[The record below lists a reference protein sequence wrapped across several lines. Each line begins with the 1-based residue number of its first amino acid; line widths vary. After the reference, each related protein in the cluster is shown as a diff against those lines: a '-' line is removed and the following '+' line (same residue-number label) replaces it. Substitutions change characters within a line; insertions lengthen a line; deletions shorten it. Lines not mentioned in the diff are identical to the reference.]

1 MKLWILLYILA
12 QTKLIKMKK
21 VLLLSLTLVAV
32 ILISCSQSSKNK
44 EMVKKDVFGSFNGKE
59 VYLLTLTNKAGNVIR
74 LNSFGAKVTWIEVPD
89 KNGKKD
95 NITFGY
101 DTFDETVKGDMSFGS
116 VVGRYA
122 NRIAKGK
129 FTIDGVEYNTP
140 LNNGPNTLHGG
151 PKGWHSV
158 AWDTEVLKDS
168 KVPAV
173 KFTYVSPDMEEG
185 FPGTVT
191 VSVVYTWT
199 DNNEIVMDYT
209 WSTDKKTVVNVTNH
223 AYFNLHGVGN
233 GDVLDH
239 VLTLKASA
247 FTPVDSVMIPTGELR
262 PVAGTP
268 FDFTSPHTI
277 GERIGENYEQLVLG
291 RGYDHNFI
299 LDNKEE
305 VDVTLYEPVSGRMLE
320 VITDQPGMQLYTG
333 NFLDG
338 TKIGHGGIPFKFRTG
353 MCLESGH
360 YPDSPNH
367 PGFPTTTINPGE
379 TLKSTTIYRFSVK

>member
-1 MKLWILLYILA
+1 
-12 QTKLIKMKK
+12 MKK
-21 VLLLSLTLVAV
+21 VLFISLSIV
-32 ILISCSQSSKNK
+32 IIALSACNQTNKK
-44 EMVKKDVFGSFNGKE
+44 EMVKKDVFGSHNGKE
-59 VYLLTLTNKAGNVIR
+59 VYLLTLTNNSGNVLR
-74 LNSFGAKVTWIEVPD
+74 LTNFGAKINWIEVPD

-101 DTFDETVKGDMSFGS
+101 DTFEETLNGDMSFGS

-122 NRIAKGK
+122 NRIAGGK
-129 FTIDGVEYNTP
+129 FTIDGVQYTTP

-158 AWDTEVLKDS
+158 VWDTEVLKES
-168 KVPAV
+168 KEPAV

-199 DNNEIVMDYT
+199 DKNEIVMDYT
-209 WSTDKKTVVNVTNH
+209 YTTDKKTVVNVTNH
-223 AYFNLHGVGN
+223 AYFNLHGTGN
-233 GDVLDH
+233 GDILDH
-239 VLTLKASA
+239 ELTLRASA
-247 FTPVDSVMIPTGELR
+247 FTPVDSVMIPTGEIR

-268 FDFTSPHTI
+268 FDFNTPHTI
-277 GERIGENYEQLVLG
+277 GERIGDNYEQLILG
-291 RGYDHNFI
+291 KGYDHNFV

-305 VDVTLYEPVSGRMLE
+305 VDVTVYDPQSGRVLE
-320 VITDQPGMQLYTG
+320 VLTDQPGMQLYTG

-338 TKIGHGGIPFKFRTG
+338 TKKGHGGIAFNHRAGF
-353 MCLESGH
+353 CLESGH

-367 PGFPTTTINPGE
+367 PEFPTTIINPGE
-379 TLKSTTIYRFSVK
+379 TVKTQTIYRFSVR

>member
-1 MKLWILLYILA
+1 
-12 QTKLIKMKK
+12 
-21 VLLLSLTLVAV
+21 
-32 ILISCSQSSKNK
+32 
-44 EMVKKDVFGSFNGKE
+44 MVKKDVFGTHNGKE
-59 VYLLTLTNKAGNVIR
+59 VYLFTLTNKAGNVIR
-74 LNSFGAKVTWIEVPD
+74 LTNFGAKINWIEVPD

-101 DTFDETVKGDMSFGS
+101 DTFDETLKGDMSFGS

-129 FTIDGVEYNTP
+129 FALDGVEYNTP
-140 LNNGPNTLHGG
+140 INNGPNTLHGG
-151 PKGWHSV
+151 PLGWHSV
-158 AWDTEVLKDS
+158 VWNSEIIKNS

-185 FPGTVT
+185 FPGTVKAE
-191 VSVVYTWT
+191 VVYTWT
-199 DNNEIVMDYT
+199 DNNEIVMAYKCT
-209 WSTDKKTVVNVTNH
+209 TDKKTVVNVTNH
-223 AYFNLHGVGN
+223 AYFNLHGAGN
-233 GDVLDH
+233 GDILDH

-247 FTPVDSVMIPTGELR
+247 FTPVDSVMIPTGEIR

-268 FDFTSPHTI
+268 FDFTTPHAI
-277 GERIGENYEQLVLG
+277 GERIGDKYDQLILG
-291 RGYDHNFI
+291 RGYDHNYV

-305 VDVTLYEPVSGRMLE
+305 VDVVVYEPVSGRMLE

-338 TKIGHGGIPFKFRTG
+338 TKTGHGGKVFKFRSG
-353 MCLESGH
+353 LCLESGH

-367 PGFPTTTINPGE
+367 PGFPTTVLNPGE
-379 TLKSTTIYRFSVK
+379 TFASVTIYRFSVK